1 LAAPSGKHLWSKSTW
16 GLDGESQCYY
26 SRNGKNYIPFG
37 EPYQMIWGAYGGDRI
52 AIYNYNNK
60 SEDGYVDVDYFH
72 YDYRKAPTRQ
82 Y

>member
-1 LAAPSGKHLWSKSTW
+1 
-16 GLDGESQCYY
+16 
-26 SRNGKNYIPFG
+26 
-37 EPYQMIWGAYGGDRI
+37 MWGAYGGDRI

-60 SEDGYVDVDYFH
+60 SADGYVDVDYFH